1 MQCGVIRDCR
11 ELAVSAINPLIQ
23 VAIGMPLKTAPLEE
37 PSINLTSMLDIVML
51 LIIFFMVSTKF
62 AEEERQTGI
71 QLPSVSENFALSGQ
85 PDEIVVN
92 VDVHGQIKVHDEE
105 LAPDSLK
112 VMLNAARSVFPNQA
126 VVIRGDGRCEY
137 QLVMDVFSICKEVG
151 IKNVS
156 VAHVPKTRGL

>member
-1 MQCGVIRDCR
+1 
-11 ELAVSAINPLIQ
+11 
-23 VAIGMPLKTAPLEE
+23 MPLKTAPLEE
-37 PSINLTSMLDIVML
+37 PSINLTSMLDVVML
-51 LIIFFMVSTKF
+51 LIIFFMVGTKF

-92 VDVHGQIKVHDEE
+92 VDANGNVKVQGED
-105 LAPDSLK
+105 LTLDSLRI
-112 VMLNAARSVFPNQA
+112 LLDAARFAFPNQA

-137 QLVMDVFSICKEVG
+137 QQVMDVFSTCKEVG

-156 VAHVPKTRGL
+156 VAHAPKSKGN

>member
-1 MQCGVIRDCR
+1 
-11 ELAVSAINPLIQ
+11 
-23 VAIGMPLKTAPLEE
+23 MPLKTAPLEE

-51 LIIFFMVSTKF
+51 LIIFFMVGTKF

-92 VDVHGQIKVHDEE
+92 VDANGKVKVQGED
-105 LAPDSLK
+105 LTLDSLRI
-112 VMLNAARSVFPNQA
+112 LLDAARFAFPNQA

-137 QLVMDVFSICKEVG
+137 QQVMDVFSTCKEVG

-156 VAHVPKTRGL
+156 VAHAPKSKGN

>member
-1 MQCGVIRDCR
+1 
-11 ELAVSAINPLIQ
+11 
-23 VAIGMPLKTAPLEE
+23 MPLKTEPLEE

-62 AEEERQTGI
+62 AEEERQTNI

-92 VDVHGQIKVHDEE
+92 IDVDGKIKVKNEE
-105 LAPDSLK
+105 MTLDSLRITLD
-112 VMLNAARSVFPNQA
+112 VARFAFPNQA

-137 QLVMDVFSICKEVG
+137 QTVMDVFSICKEVG

-156 VAHVPKTRGL
+156 VAHIPKLKGM

>member
-1 MQCGVIRDCR
+1 
-11 ELAVSAINPLIQ
+11 
-23 VAIGMPLKTAPLEE
+23 MPLKTAPLEE
-37 PSINLTSMLDIVML
+37 PSINLTSMLDVVML

-85 PDEIVVN
+85 PDEIIVN
-92 VDVHGQIKVHDEE
+92 VDIEGKIKVQNED
-105 LAPDSLK
+105 LTLDSLK
-112 VMLNAARSVFPNQA
+112 TLLDAARFAFPNQA

-137 QLVMDVFSICKEVG
+137 QTVMDVFSTCKEAG

-156 VAHVPKTRGL
+156 VAHTPKTKGI

>member
-1 MQCGVIRDCR
+1 
-11 ELAVSAINPLIQ
+11 
-23 VAIGMPLKTAPLEE
+23 MPLKTEPLEE

-92 VDVHGQIKVHDEE
+92 VDLDGKVKVQNED
-105 LAPDSLK
+105 LTLDSLRI
-112 VMLNAARSVFPNQA
+112 MLDAARFAFPNQA

-137 QLVMDVFSICKEVG
+137 QTVMDVFSTCKEAG

-156 VAHVPKTRGL
+156 VAHTPKSKGN

>member
-1 MQCGVIRDCR
+1 
-11 ELAVSAINPLIQ
+11 
-23 VAIGMPLKTAPLEE
+23 MPLKTEPLEE

-62 AEEERQTGI
+62 AEEERQTDI

-85 PDEIVVN
+85 PDEIIVN
-92 VDVHGQIKVHDEE
+92 VDVDGKIHVQSEDLTLDALRILLD
-105 LAPDSLK
+105 
-112 VMLNAARSVFPNQA
+112 AARFAFPNQS

-137 QLVMDVFSICKEVG
+137 QTVMDVFSTCKEVG

-156 VAHVPKTRGL
+156 VAHIPKSKGN